1 MYDTTDF
8 KKNLKIE
15 IEGDPCVILS
25 AQHVKPGKGVAFVK
39 TRYKSLI
46 TGKVLERNFRSGDKV
61 GKPNLEERE
70 MQYLYTDGETWTF
83 MDNNNYEQVALPQD
97 AVEEALPFLLDN
109 LEVAI
114 LFFNGKAISIE
125 LPTFVE
131 IEVVRADPGLKG
143 DTATGATK
151 PATLSTGAT
160 VNVPLYVEE
169 GDVLKIDTRS
179 GDFVERVKK

>member
-39 TRYKSLI
+39 TRYKSLLS
-46 TGKVLERNFRSGDKV
+46 GKVLERNFRSGDKV

-70 MQYLYTDGETWTF
+70 MQYLYSDGETWTF
-83 MDNNNYEQVALPQD
+83 MDNNNYEQVALNED
-97 AVEEALPFLLDN
+97 AVSEALPFLLDN

-131 IEVVRADPGLKG
+131 IEVTRADPGLKG

-151 PATLSTGAT
+151 PATLSTGAS

-169 GDVLKIDTRS
+169 GDFLKIDTRS